1 MSKFIYL
8 SVLLL
13 QDIVGGGELS
23 DHELCHQIELLG
35 HDVDK
40 IRCKDFK
47 LTNINTDS
55 FYIISNFVSL
65 DPHVLNI
72 LQNNCNYIIYEHD
85 HKYIKS
91 RNPALYINYEAPE
104 YEKINLEFYKK
115 AKMVFCQSS
124 FHKNIISTNIDIDNL
139 FNVSGNLWSD
149 DSLEIMRI
157 LSKKEKNDCYSILD
171 SRIGHKNTRETV
183 YYCEAKKLPYRLVAS
198 PYRLVASPDYQ
209 EFLSLLSDND
219 KFIFLPK
226 TPETLSRVVVEARMM
241 NIKTVTNKRV
251 GASHETWFNLKG
263 EELIDLMYEKK
274 NKITKKVLEIFHD

>member
-8 SVLLL
+8 SDLLL

-47 LTNINTDS
+47 LTNISTDS

-65 DPHVLNI
+65 DPHVLNV

-171 SRIGHKNTRETV
+171 SRIGHKNTREAV
-183 YYCEAKKLPYRLVAS
+183 YYCEAKKL

>member
-8 SVLLL
+8 SDLLL

-65 DPHVLNI
+65 DSHVLNI

-149 DSLEIMRI
+149 DSLEIMRV

-183 YYCEAKKLPYRLVAS
+183 YYCEAKKL

-274 NKITKKVLEIFHD
+274 SKITKKVLEIFHD

>member
-8 SVLLL
+8 SDLLL

-198 PYRLVASPDYQ
+198 PDYQ

>member
-8 SVLLL
+8 SDLLL

-65 DPHVLNI
+65 DPHVLNV

-149 DSLEIMRI
+149 DSLEIMRV

-183 YYCEAKKLPYRLVAS
+183 YYCEAKKL